1 MKYFENRAQSLRSL
15 FTIFL
20 VWTYL
25 FVSLRIYVRCQLA
38 RIFGADDLFLLA
50 TLVSP
55 PSVPHPTSLNA
66 NQASF
71 WAYTTSGAFS
81 VEHGIG
87 SNPDEFDDTNSLSIG
102 LQFWFL
108 AELFYILSA
117 SLLRISASLH
127 LRKLANKTSQQ
138 WTILALSATS
148 TVCCMGFFFLVLFQC
163 TPIQYF
169 WTGYVG
175 ADGSCLDQVSMTNAG
190 YVFAGVGTLIDM
202 SLALLPIWL
211 YQDEELTRR
220 EKSSM
225 RVLMFFGLL

>member
-25 FVSLRIYVRCQLA
+25 FVSLRIYARCQLA

-50 TLVSP
+50 TVVSP
-55 PSVPHPTSLNA
+55 PIRPPSDVSNT

-71 WAYTTSGAFS
+71 WAYITSGAFS

-102 LQFWFL
+102 LHFWFL
-108 AELFYILSA
+108 AELFYILSV
-117 SLLRISASLH
+117 SFLRISASLH

-138 WTILALSATS
+138 WTIFGLSATS
-148 TVCCMGFFFLVLFQC
+148 TVCGVGFFFLVLFQC

-169 WTGYVG
+169 WTGYIG
-175 ADGSCLDQVSMTNAG
+175 ANGSCLDQVSMANAG

-202 SLALLPIWL
+202 SLALIPVWL
-211 YQDEELTRR
+211 YQGEELTRR